1 MAENDTET
9 PDEKIARLEA
19 QLADVRS
26 EAAKQRVA
34 KRTAV
39 EDAKAQLKADLE
51 AEFNGKLEAATKS
64 QSEATTEVSSSK
76 LQIAKLKAALT
87 TVFDE
92 ATTGRVLDLA
102 SRLQGDSDETL
113 GEDAKRL
120 KSLYG
125 LDAQPT
131 KTPASDPTQGQ
142 GNAIPLNSDKLVG
155 MLEQAFNKH

>member
-9 PDEKIARLEA
+9 PDEKIARLET
-19 QLADVRS
+19 QLTEVRS

-51 AEFNGKLEAATKS
+51 AEFNSKLEAATKS
-64 QSEATTEVSSSK
+64 QTETASEVSNSK

-125 LDAQPT
+125 LDARP
-131 KTPASDPTQGQ
+131 KTPASDPTQGT